1 MATSDFEKVDGLI
14 LPRPTLEVH
23 QLVLK
28 SARKHFLRLVPR
40 QDLNHELPARIIHGR
55 TLTRR
60 ASEGVVAVRPRLRV
74 GLVCGALLLNEDA
87 VNHPG

>member
-28 SARKHFLRLVPR
+28 SARKKFLRLVPY
-40 QDLNHELPARIIHGR
+40 QNLNHELLARIIHESGR
-55 TLTRR
+55 IPRR
-60 ASEGVVAVRPRLRV
+60 LFHTSPKRKRGKFAAFSRLRF
-74 GLVCGALLLNEDA
+74 GLV
-87 VNHPG
+87 